1 MTGQISHGVE
11 CTSCHTVYFI
21 EHASNRERLYYA
33 SPGSSEMK
41 RLGPRTP
48 FYEISD
54 FVQHWK
60 LSFILPNLWKLLCI
74 CGKQVH
80 FVKTQLKWYE
90 VSQEALERR
99 HAIQGEW
106 KEVSEVIARMHNDV
120 MDTLWSA

>member
-54 FVQHWK
+54 FVQRWK

-74 CGKQVH
+74 CGQQVR
-80 FVKTQLKWYE
+80 FVKTQLM
-90 VSQEALERR
+90 VRSVTRGVGTGPC
-99 HAIQGEW
+99 HSG
-106 KEVSEVIARMHNDV
+106 RME
-120 MDTLWSA
+120 